1 MRWVYI
7 LALLA
12 FGPVP
17 VLAAQTETCKSQAD
31 DKKLAGAS
39 LRSFMSNC
47 KRDARSTCDE
57 SADEKNLSGT
67 AHAICEKMRSRR
79 CWAVRFTA
87 CDCPNDDH
95 RQL

>member
-12 FGPVP
+12 FGPLP

-67 AHAICEKMRSRR
+67 ARTRFAKR
-79 CWAVRFTA
+79 CVRDAVGR
-87 CDCPNDDH
+87 
-95 RQL
+95 